1 MKSVRLIFCLFFV
14 IISFQLTNA
23 QTQKQQQMAQL
34 EFMVGNWVGV
44 SKGFEDGKVVREEP
58 AFEKIAYKVNQHI
71 ITIDLHSD
79 SLQLHTVLYYD
90 DKEDIFYYNPF
101 YKNGAGKYK
110 ASIENGVLV
119 VKPTSTKRFVF
130 KPTED
135 GGFQEYGE
143 EFIDGKWVKYFE
155 DTFKRVD

>member
-1 MKSVRLIFCLFFV
+1 MKSIKLILYIFIVIALFQNTY
-14 IISFQLTNA
+14 SQNDK
-23 QTQKQQQMAQL
+23 QKQMSQL

-44 SKGFEDGKVVREEP
+44 SKGFEDGKVIREEP

-71 ITIDLHSD
+71 ITIDLHSN

-90 DKEDIFYYNPF
+90 ENEDVFYYNPF

-110 ASIENGVLV
+110 AFIEDGVLV
-119 VKPTSTKRFVF
+119 VKPTSKKRFIF